1 MLKYKLYL
9 FDLDG
14 VLVNTDNLQYITIK
28 QAIKDI
34 VNYDISTNKE
44 IDNIFKST
52 ITSLDKLKYLNKKN
66 IINLESVQIIYEKK
80 KEIANEY
87 FYKLNIDKTKQN
99 LFKFLKENNCKIG
112 VITNSNKES
121 TEIILNQIGIINYID
136 ILITNNDVNN
146 PKPSPEPYLKAIN
159 SIKNINIEDCIIF
172 EDSEIGIESAINT
185 GCYYYKVN
193 NFNDVN
199 IDLINKLN
207 N

>member
-14 VLVNTDNLQYITIK
+14 VLVNTNDLQYITIK

-52 ITSLDKLKYLNKKN
+52 ITSLDKLKYLNKKK
-66 IINLESVQIIYEKK
+66 IINSESIQKIYEKK

-87 FYKLNIDKTKQN
+87 FYKLDIDKTKQK
-99 LFKFLKENNCKIG
+99 LFKYLKENNCKIG
-112 VITNSNKES
+112 VVTNSNKKS
-121 TEIILNQIGIINYID
+121 AEIILNQIGIRNYID
-136 ILITNNDVNN
+136 VLITNNEVNN

-159 SIKNINIEDCIIF
+159 STKNINIEDIIIF

-193 NFNDVN
+193 DIDDVN

>member
-14 VLVNTDNLQYITIK
+14 VLVNTNDLQYITIK

-52 ITSLDKLKYLNKKN
+52 ITSLDKLKYLNKKK
-66 IINLESVQIIYEKK
+66 IINSESIQKIYEKK

-87 FYKLNIDKTKQN
+87 FYKLDIDKTKQN

-112 VITNSNKES
+112 VVTNSNKKS
-121 TEIILNQIGIINYID
+121 AEIMLNQIGIRNYID
-136 ILITNNDVNN
+136 VLITNNEVNN
-146 PKPSPEPYLKAIN
+146 PKPSPEPYLKAIS
-159 SIKNINIEDCIIF
+159 SIKNTNIEDCIIF

-193 NFNDVN
+193 DIDDVN